1 MSETHQIAG
10 APRGEP
16 LAAGRVGARVR
27 VPLTG
32 APSPRWSRALCGHL
46 ANELT
51 GHAAVG
57 HLRLREVVQGSDLVL
72 EGVEEREAAA
82 LGGCLER
89 AVAATNA
96 TRDPAAPRSANMP
109 QEDADSIA
117 VQIRPAS
124 LETG

>member
-1 MSETHQIAG
+1 MPETHQICG

-32 APSPRWSRALCGHL
+32 APSPRWSRALGAQL

-57 HLRLREVVQGSDLVL
+57 HLRLSEVVQGSDLVL
-72 EGVEEREAAA
+72 EGVEEPEAPA
-82 LGGCLER
+82 LGGCLQR
-89 AVAATNA
+89 AVAAANA
-96 TRDPAAPRSANMP
+96 TVASDPPEPANMP
-109 QEDADSIA
+109 QQAADAIA
-117 VQIRPAS
+117 VQVRPV
-124 LETG
+124 

>member
-10 APRGEP
+10 PPRGEP

-27 VPLTG
+27 VPLSG
-32 APSPRWSRALCGHL
+32 PPSSRWSRALGAQL

-57 HLRLREVVQGSDLVL
+57 HLRLSEVVQGSDLVL
-72 EGVEEREAAA
+72 DGVEEREAPA
-82 LGGCLER
+82 LGECLQR

-96 TRDPAAPRSANMP
+96 SLDREAQRSENMP
-109 QEDADSIA
+109 QAAAEAIA
-117 VQIRPAS
+117 VQVGPTP
-124 LETG
+124 L

>member
-1 MSETHQIAG
+1 MPETHQIAG
-10 APRGEP
+10 APHGEP
-16 LAAGRVGARVR
+16 LSAGRVGARVR

-72 EGVEEREAAA
+72 EGVEECEAAA
-82 LGGCLER
+82 LGACLER
-89 AVAATNA
+89 AVAASNA
-96 TRDPAAPRSANMP
+96 APDPAEPPSVNMP
-109 QEDADSIA
+109 QEAADSIA
-117 VQIRPAS
+117 VQVSAAPLQS
-124 LETG
+124 G

>member
-27 VPLTG
+27 VPLSG
-32 APSPRWSRALCGHL
+32 PPSARWSRALSGQL

-51 GHAAVG
+51 GHTAVG
-57 HLRLREVVQGSDLVL
+57 HLRLGEIVQGSDLVL
-72 EGVEEREAAA
+72 DGVEEREAPA
-82 LGGCLER
+82 LGECLQR

-96 TRDPAAPRSANMP
+96 ALVPEPPPSANMP
-109 QEDADSIA
+109 QTAADTIA
-117 VQIRPAS
+117 MQVGPAPR
-124 LETG
+124 